1 MFKISKTIKAAAM
14 VAACLVSFSC
24 NKEVV
29 TELKLSDSVAN
40 FDAAASSKN
49 ITVKSNVDWTATSDA
64 AWLTVTKTDGTLSLS
79 ASANDSFDSRNATV
93 TVKAKELTETVKVTQ
108 LGMAPAI
115 AVSPETVEVDAGC
128 GSYKVQVTSNAEW
141 EYTFDEEAC
150 DWIAIT
156 LDRDLEGYNA
166 NLWIDV
172 NENFYLEARS
182 VVITVTEK
190 KGGNSKT
197 ITVSQAASAPSHF
210 TDSLALVAM
219 YNASNGA
226 KWKEGRTWDI
236 TKPITYV
243 DEEGKDVT
251 WYGVT
256 LNEAGRV
263 VKLKL
268 SSGTVTQEWEVP
280 EILSTMDALTDL
292 TFASCKV
299 KGDFPEVVYELKNMK
314 NLDLSGNDITGGLS
328 DKIGQLQDLEYITM
342 LNNKNFAGTLPAAFF
357 TLKKLFRVNF
367 SNTKIGGEIPA
378 EIVGCESLAE
388 FMAFNAAFEGE
399 LPDIWDQFKKD
410 FKILMLYGN
419 EGLTGPLPASLGNI
433 SSKATTISYQLYN
446 CNFTGN
452 IPESF
457 GNLPTAA
464 SQLFINGNKLQ
475 GVVPASVQN
484 HPNWVNNKWK
494 PAERILPQQEG
505 YGLTI
510 E

>member
-156 LDRDLEGYNA
+156 LDKELEGYNA

-226 KWKEGRTWDI
+226 KWAKDNWDL
-236 TKPITYV
+236 TKPIN
-243 DEEGKDVT
+243 EWPKVT
-251 WYGVT
+251 V
-256 LNEAGRV
+256 NEAGRV
-263 VKLKL
+263 
-268 SSGTVTQEWEVP
+268 
-280 EILSTMDALTDL
+280 
-292 TFASCKV
+292 
-299 KGDFPEVVYELKNMK
+299 
-314 NLDLSGNDITGGLS
+314 
-328 DKIGQLQDLEYITM
+328 
-342 LNNKNFAGTLPAAFF
+342 
-357 TLKKLFRVNF
+357 
-367 SNTKIGGEIPA
+367 TKINLGTKTITEGAWEIPA
-378 EIVGCESLAE
+378 EIGTLTELTELVLGTNMVTGEFPEFLYELKNIVKLNLPTNTISGSFSSKIANWTKLDEFSLLNNVDFGGAIPAEIGECESLRLLNLNGTSVSGAIPVE
-388 FMAFNAAFEGE
+388 LAKCQKLQFFMCFKTKLSGE
-399 LPDIWDQFKKD
+399 LPDIWDKFPDLRTIQ
-410 FKILMLYGN
+410 LYQC
-419 EGLTGPLPASLGNI
+419 EGLTGNLPESLGRLK
-433 SSKATTISYQLYN
+433 STFTTVSLQMYG

-457 GNLPTAA
+457 SELPAGA
-464 SQLFINGNKLQ
+464 KQLRLQGNKLS
-475 GVVPASVQN
+475 GVIPAAVQA
-484 HPNWVNNKWK
+484 HANWTKWEPEK
-494 PAERILPQQEG
+494 YLFPQQEG